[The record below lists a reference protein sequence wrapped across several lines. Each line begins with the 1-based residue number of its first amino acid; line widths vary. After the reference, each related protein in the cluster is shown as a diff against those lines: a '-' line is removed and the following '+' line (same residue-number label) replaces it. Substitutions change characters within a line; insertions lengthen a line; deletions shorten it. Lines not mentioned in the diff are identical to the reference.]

1 MSQYRLP
8 SNCLVLDLRLA
19 QQWARPWVLR
29 TVQLMEQQTGSPL
42 ETQMAQR
49 KARPTGQQL
58 VRQKV
63 RPRVLQKDLQSETQL
78 VPLKEQPSERHLDLL

>member
-1 MSQYRLP
+1 
-8 SNCLVLDLRLA
+8 
-19 QQWARPWVLR
+19 
-29 TVQLMEQQTGSPL
+29 L
-42 ETQMAQR
+42 ESQMAQR

-78 VPLKEQPSERHLDLL
+78 APLKEQPSERHLGLL